1 MDGQV
6 IDGSMLHSMIFM
18 LNIGLVVFESAPD
31 RTSLTQ
37 NPFAPLYL
45 QLSTS
50 LYGANMNPFGTK
62 SLEYQGGT
70 DPNNKNYVK
79 LSDAL
84 NSADTERRKD
94 AEAADRRERAAEIAR
109 EERQAK
115 IDYMRNMP
123 DWTPAGTGK

>member
-1 MDGQV
+1 
-6 IDGSMLHSMIFM
+6 
-18 LNIGLVVFESAPD
+18 
-31 RTSLTQ
+31 
-37 NPFAPLYL
+37 
-45 QLSTS
+45 
-50 LYGANMNPFGTK
+50 MNPFGTK